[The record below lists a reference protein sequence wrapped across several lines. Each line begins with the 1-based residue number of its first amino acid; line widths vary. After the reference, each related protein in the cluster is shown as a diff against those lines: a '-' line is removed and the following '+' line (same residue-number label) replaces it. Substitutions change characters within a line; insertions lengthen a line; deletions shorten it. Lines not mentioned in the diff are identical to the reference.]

1 MTHHELNDDQNG
13 AYYREDRA
21 VEPHGSAVPQ
31 PEESVRRRAR
41 PKVVARLPDLEAA
54 SSGIAPTA
62 AGTKDEQPR
71 NRRLAMVLTGGS
83 AMLLVVALIALPF
96 GKQRLFN
103 ARGPHWEANSPAPSA
118 PVAPR
123 WGGAAEG
130 SSGSAAGGGQVNRGP
145 TTVPVTASIS
155 SLPVA
160 PLPGATTS
168 ASRDSGSAAVPNS
181 SANPAAPSITLPD
194 PTQGWSVP
202 SSAPIP
208 SIPSPPGSPQSSA
221 TPTGRSDPTMAAV
234 APLRYPSYPKTPY
247 ADGFEQMNSG
257 PGYAGSSDRPA
268 AVAASRSTV
277 SSAPMVE
284 PGVARLEGTIEKQTQ
299 RPTYDLPRP
308 SLY

>member
-1 MTHHELNDDQNG
+1 
-13 AYYREDRA
+13 
-21 VEPHGSAVPQ
+21 
-31 PEESVRRRAR
+31 
-41 PKVVARLPDLEAA
+41 LEAA
-54 SSGIAPTA
+54 NSGIAPTA
-62 AGTKDEQPR
+62 SGTKDEQPR
-71 NRRLAMVLTGGS
+71 NRRLATMVLTGGS
-83 AMLLVVALIALPF
+83 AMLLLVALIALPF

-118 PVAPR
+118 PMAPR

-130 SSGSAAGGGQVNRGP
+130 STGSAAGGGQASRAP

-155 SLPVA
+155 SSPVA

-168 ASRDSGSAAVPNS
+168 ASTDSGSAAVPNS

-221 TPTGRSDPTMAAV
+221 TPTGRGDSAMAAAT
-234 APLRYPSYPKTPY
+234 APRYPSYPKTPY

-257 PGYAGSSDRPA
+257 PGYAGSSDRPG
-268 AVAASRSTV
+268 AASRSTL
-277 SSAPMVE
+277 SSAPTVE